1 MSAERLNTG
10 SFYAIIHLKISLDCH
25 YCILKQQQISHHNNK
40 VTSVAEAVF
49 QSIIQTSIARSSFL
63 DHTIDTIYGPTK
75 TMTTM
80 MNRALLHHTVPQQ
93 QNFRSSMINDL
104 VGKEFT
110 QLWNAFIFAT
120 VFIYLFYLHVLYVF
134 FLIPQQPTNTVYY

>member
-1 MSAERLNTG
+1 
-10 SFYAIIHLKISLDCH
+10 
-25 YCILKQQQISHHNNK
+25 
-40 VTSVAEAVF
+40 
-49 QSIIQTSIARSSFL
+49 
-63 DHTIDTIYGPTK
+63 
-75 TMTTM
+75 MTTM
-80 MNRALLHHTVPQQ
+80 MNRALLHHTVQQTTQQQQQQ

-110 QLWNAFIFAT
+110 QLWNASIFAT